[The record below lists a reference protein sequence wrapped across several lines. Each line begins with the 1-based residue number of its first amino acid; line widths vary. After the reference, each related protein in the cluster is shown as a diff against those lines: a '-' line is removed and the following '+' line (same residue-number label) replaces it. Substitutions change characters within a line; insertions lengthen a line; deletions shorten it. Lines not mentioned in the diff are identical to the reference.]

1 MKKWVTCA
9 LAMTSLVALMLS
21 QPASATTVA
30 AKTTAAAAPKITWK
44 ACANAGLASRGAQCA
59 DVAVPLDHAKPRG
72 KKITIAISRIKHTV
86 PDSQYQGAM
95 FVNPGGPG
103 GSGLTLSVLGSY
115 VPKKAGA
122 AYDWIG
128 FDPRGVGSSKPA
140 VSCQPSYAGY
150 NRPKYVPTSATIEK
164 AWFAKNNS
172 YTRACGAK
180 NGAILDHL
188 TTKDVAKDIDLIR
201 AGLGEKKIN
210 YYGFSYGTYLGQVYA
225 TLFPSH
231 VRRMVFDGTVD
242 PRGVWYEG
250 NLGQDKPFDR
260 NINIWF
266 DWVARHD
273 STYHL
278 GSTKAAV
285 KKLWYATQ
293 KKLYAT
299 PVQGEGGKLGGSEW
313 TDAFLYAGYY
323 QSTWTDLADTFSAFI
338 NDDDVAALEAS
349 YLDASGYGDDN
360 GFAVYLGVQ
369 CTDVKWPTSWRKWA
383 RDNWAIHAVAPF
395 ETWANAW
402 YNESCRHWPA
412 KSKKPATITG
422 KHIKSLLMINET
434 LDAATPYSGSIEVR
448 KRFKGASLIAVPGG
462 TTHSNSLNGNACVD
476 DQIADYLLTGKLP
489 KRVKGN
495 HADTTCAA
503 LPQPEPEAATAQK
516 KQAQKQTVTTDVR
529 ALIQKA
535 GVRP

>member
-1 MKKWVTCA
+1 
-9 LAMTSLVALMLS
+9 MTSLVALMLS
-21 QPASATTVA
+21 QPASATTATSV
-30 AKTTAAAAPKITWK
+30 TTRTAAVAAPKITWK
-44 ACANAGLASRGAQCA
+44 ACESAGLASRGAQCA
-59 DVAVPLDHAKPRG
+59 DVAVPLDHTKPRG

-103 GSGLTLSVLGSY
+103 GSGLTLSVLGEY
-115 VPKKAGA
+115 VPKNAGA

-128 FDPRGVGSSKPA
+128 FDPRGVGSSSPA
-140 VSCQPSYAGY
+140 VSCQPTYAGY
-150 NRPKYVPTSATIEK
+150 NRPKYVPTSASIKK
-164 AWFAKNNS
+164 AWFAKTYR
-172 YTRACGAK
+172 YTKACDAK
-180 NGAILDHL
+180 NGAILNHL
-188 TTKDVAKDIDLIR
+188 TTKDVARDIDLIR

-210 YYGFSYGTYLGQVYA
+210 YYGFSYGTYLGQVYSS
-225 TLFPSH
+225 LFPTH

-242 PRGVWYEG
+242 PRGVWYSA
-250 NLGQDKPFDR
+250 NLAQDKAFDR
-260 NINIWF
+260 NIGIWF

-293 KKLYAT
+293 SRLYKK
-299 PVQGEGGKLGGSEW
+299 PVQAKGGKLGGSEW

-338 NDDDVAALEAS
+338 NDRDVAALESS

-360 GFAVYLGVQ
+360 GYAVYLGVQ
-369 CTDVKWPTSWRKWA
+369 CTDVQWPTSWKKWS

-402 YNESCRHWPA
+402 YNEPCRHWPA
-412 KSKKPATITG
+412 PARTPVKITG
-422 KHIKSLLMINET
+422 KGVHSLLMINET
-434 LDAATPYSGSIEVR
+434 LDAATPYPGSLEVR
-448 KRFKGASLIAVPGG
+448 KRFKGASLIGVPGG

-489 KRVKGN
+489 KRVEGN
-495 HADTTCAA
+495 HADTRCAP
-503 LPQPEPEAATAQK
+503 LPQPEPESATAEK
-516 KQAQKQTVTTDVR
+516 KQAQRQTVPTDVR
-529 ALIQKA
+529 AQMQKEA
-535 GVRP
+535 VRP

>member
-1 MKKWVTCA
+1 
-9 LAMTSLVALMLS
+9 MTSLVALMLS

-30 AKTTAAAAPKITWK
+30 EKAAPVAAPKITWK
-44 ACANAGLASRGAQCA
+44 ACASAGLASRGAQCA
-59 DVAVPLDHAKPRG
+59 DVAVPLDHSKPRG

-86 PDSQYQGAM
+86 PDSQYQGPM

-103 GSGLTLSVLGSY
+103 GSGLTLSVLGGY
-115 VPKKAGA
+115 VPKNAGA

-140 VSCQPSYAGY
+140 VSCQPNFAGY
-150 NRPKYVPTSATIEK
+150 NRPKYVPTSAKIEK
-164 AWFAKNNS
+164 AWFARNNS
-172 YTRACGAK
+172 YTKACDAK

-210 YYGFSYGTYLGQVYA
+210 YYGFSYGTYLGQVYS

-266 DWVARHD
+266 DWVARHN

-278 GSTKAAV
+278 GSTKTAV

-293 KKLYAT
+293 KRLYGT

-349 YLDASGYGDDN
+349 YLDASGYGDDS
-360 GFAVYLGVQ
+360 GYAVYLGVQ
-369 CTDVKWPTSWRKWA
+369 CTDVKWPTSWK
-383 RDNWAIHAVAPF
+383 
-395 ETWANAW
+395 
-402 YNESCRHWPA
+402 
-412 KSKKPATITG
+412 
-422 KHIKSLLMINET
+422 
-434 LDAATPYSGSIEVR
+434 
-448 KRFKGASLIAVPGG
+448 
-462 TTHSNSLNGNACVD
+462 
-476 DQIADYLLTGKLP
+476 
-489 KRVKGN
+489 
-495 HADTTCAA
+495 
-503 LPQPEPEAATAQK
+503 
-516 KQAQKQTVTTDVR
+516 
-529 ALIQKA
+529 
-535 GVRP
+535 